1 MAIHDF
7 RLFTAHPDAAD
18 RETGKTLPLRN
29 SRFLEQGEG
38 AAARPKKHKA
48 SVDRAFCSG
57 GFVPDSDLPAP
68 SWLTLQLGYSLAEVN
83 RKIVVLAEHIQE
95 IPG

>member
-1 MAIHDF
+1 MPIHDF

-48 SVDRAFCSG
+48 SVDRAFRTR

-68 SWLTLQLGYSLAEVN
+68 SWLTLQLERFRVWL
-83 RKIVVLAEHIQE
+83 
-95 IPG
+95 PGNGAARVATPG